1 MSDIIGRVSLGLG
14 LLVVLGAANV
24 TIAQKEMILASG
36 ERLLLELAPV
46 DPRSLMQGDYM
57 RLDYRMA
64 RDLSGARLG
73 LISSLF
79 IDFIGDQAS
88 EADLWPAEGRIVV
101 RRAAGTVSDVA
112 EFVRLDD
119 GQPTAPDELFLY
131 YRKRGGQTRIG
142 TDAFYFQEG
151 KADTYSGARYGELRV
166 DSSGGSVLVGLCGED
181 GKGL

>member
-1 MSDIIGRVSLGLG
+1 MSGMISRALLGLG
-14 LLVVLGAANV
+14 LLVVLAAANV

-64 RDLSGARLG
+64 RDLSGAGLG

-79 IDFIGDQAS
+79 INLIGDQSS
-88 EADLWPAEGRIVV
+88 EDDRWPAEGRIVV
-101 RRAAGTVSDVA
+101 RRAAGTVSDAA

-119 GQPTAPDELFLY
+119 GKPTGAGELYLY

-142 TDAFYFQEG
+142 TDAFYFEEG

-166 DSSGGSVLVGLCGED
+166 DSSGGSVLVGLCDEN
-181 GKGL
+181 GKSL